1 MNGSKTFPHD
11 ADSLGDTKIVCLIKN
26 YGFEGYGRWWAIL
39 ETLRN
44 CKHYALNITSHVAE
58 GLSYKLLMSKEELK
72 SFLDYLCSVDLLIT
86 DGEKYVSPSLL
97 KRMEKLELW
106 IESRR
111 QSADKRW
118 KKVKADSVEDVKETI
133 VLWNELAELK
143 PEKYKRA
150 KPYSADLNNLLFG
163 RLSKP
168 GFKEEILNIIK
179 FLSINDTPL
188 NFTFT
193 ELLTSENIFNS
204 ILEIAEG

>member
-1 MNGSKTFPHD
+1 M
-11 ADSLGDTKIVCLIKN
+11 
-26 YGFEGYGRWWAIL
+26 
-39 ETLRN
+39 
-44 CKHYALNITSHVAE
+44 
-58 GLSYKLLMSKEELK
+58 
-72 SFLDYLCSVDLLIT
+72 
-86 DGEKYVSPSLL
+86 
-97 KRMEKLELW
+97 W